1 MQSLDG
7 FYKIRLIGFEPTI
20 SGTEIRHFVQ
30 LSYKRG
36 IYFVL
41 TTKFMIQ
48 LQTILKVSDNSGAKS
63 VKCIKVL
70 DGFKR
75 KFAYPGDRIVV
86 SVQQLRNRHKFA
98 SKVKLGDVYQALI
111 IRAKMQTKKRDG
123 LVIFFHDN
131 SVSLIN
137 KQKNPVATRI
147 LGPVS
152 KVLKSGKYMK
162 FNAISSGFI

>member
-1 MQSLDG
+1 
-7 FYKIRLIGFEPTI
+7 
-20 SGTEIRHFVQ
+20 
-30 LSYKRG
+30 
-36 IYFVL
+36 
-41 TTKFMIQ
+41 MIQ

-63 VKCIKVL
+63 AKCIKVL

-75 KFAYPGDRIVV
+75 RFAYTGDRIVV
-86 SVQQLRNRHKFA
+86 SVQQLRNNCKST
-98 SKVKLGDVYQALI
+98 SKVKLGDVYQALV
-111 IRAKMQTKKRDG
+111 IRTKMRVRKKDG

-137 KQKNPVATRI
+137 KQSNPVATRI

-152 KVLKSGKYMK
+152 RILKNGKYMK